1 MFFAEQERK
10 WANLTVKIKEKVDYY
25 KDLCKTILDNKN
37 KKESKLDRLKEILM
51 QNKLTET
58 NLNNHKTI
66 IYNFIDL
73 LKEKRDDIY
82 LRKADV
88 EIMTKEL
95 NLFVHGFD
103 ILKLDKNIRDKI
115 KEIDWKNL
123 YNNITKVYYQ
133 YIGVTKSA
141 KVYL

>member
-10 WANLTVKIKEKVDYY
+10 WANLTIKIKEKVEYY
-25 KDLCKTILDNKN
+25 RDLCKTVLDSKE
-37 KKESKLDRLKEILM
+37 KKATLLEKLNEILF
-51 QNKLTET
+51 QKNLTDQ
-58 NLNNHKTI
+58 NLNNHKTLI
-66 IYNFIDL
+66 HNFIDL

-103 ILKLDKNIRDKI
+103 MLKLDKNIRDKI
-115 KEIDWKNL
+115 REIDWKEL
-123 YNNITKVYYQ
+123 YNNIKKELSHKQ
-133 YIGVTKSA
+133 
-141 KVYL
+141 